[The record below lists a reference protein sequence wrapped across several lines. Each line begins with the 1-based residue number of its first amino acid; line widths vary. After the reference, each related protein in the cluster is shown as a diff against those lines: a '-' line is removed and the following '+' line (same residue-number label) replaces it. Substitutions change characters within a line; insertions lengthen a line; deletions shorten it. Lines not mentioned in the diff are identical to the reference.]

1 MAQDGV
7 CGLISCCLAR
17 SVIRPQLKDR
27 LARTQLRVRRLTPRP
42 RRGTYQHVIGQRD
55 ANGLRDLETNRPQ
68 LQHDPAVDVHR
79 ALYPLRL
86 RVVESHHVTRSDV
99 RAARSC
105 IGTAQP

>member
-1 MAQDGV
+1 
-7 CGLISCCLAR
+7 
-17 SVIRPQLKDR
+17 
-27 LARTQLRVRRLTPRP
+27 
-42 RRGTYQHVIGQRD
+42 
-55 ANGLRDLETNRPQ
+55 
-68 LQHDPAVDVHR
+68 VHR